1 MPEKEKLTKG
11 AGKVRWAGDKTV
23 GLGHSFSEEW
33 SRHPAPHSWEG
44 CGGTDQGEATERGS
58 REPLVTSR
66 QTCLQLSGV
75 QCELSTQTQPGH
87 AVPSEVALRE
97 RQKDWL
103 GLGVRDVAFFF

>member
-1 MPEKEKLTKG
+1 MVLGTAFLRSGRGTQPSI
-11 AGKVRWAGDKTV
+11 AGKAV
-23 GLGHSFSEEW
+23 
-33 SRHPAPHSWEG
+33 EG
-44 CGGTDQGEATERGS
+44 QDQGAATERGS